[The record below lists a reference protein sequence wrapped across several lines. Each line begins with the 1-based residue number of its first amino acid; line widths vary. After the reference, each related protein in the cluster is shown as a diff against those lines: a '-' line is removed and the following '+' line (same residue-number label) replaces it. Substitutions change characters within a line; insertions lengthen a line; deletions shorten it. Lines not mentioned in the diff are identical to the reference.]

1 MRRWEN
7 TEVPGRG
14 TKYCLVMDPEDGT
27 HPIRTYGWT
36 VEEVLDKV
44 AKTAETAQQV
54 INRQRSVTVA
64 ATARPTATS
73 GSVTQQRALQPLTAD
88 QQMQAT
94 ADLSNPAKS
103 PEAIKTL
110 LRGAGVDVDGIKLR
124 EDARQAGAVAQEWER
139 QHPDFPGDER
149 NQRMLMDKALL
160 LAGGKLN
167 QITATVL
174 DQAFQELLG
183 YNMFFDPADA
193 QYMNHEPTPQPN
205 APDGN
210 PAPVVR
216 PRGATSVRSNALRAT
231 TPVARQQPKYTRA
244 EIDAMNSKQ
253 LADKIKYEPGFVD
266 WYNREFS
273 ATTT

>member
-110 LRGAGVDVDGIKLR
+110 LRGAGVDVDGMKL
-124 EDARQAGAVAQEWER
+124 EQDARQAGNVAQEWER
-139 QHPDFPGDER
+139 QNPDFPSDPR
-149 NQRMLMDKALL
+149 NQQLLMDRALY
-160 LAGGKLN
+160 LAGNKLG
-167 QITATVL
+167 QITGAIL
-174 DQAFQELLG
+174 DQAYQHLLTHD
-183 YNMFFDPADA
+183 MIFEA
-193 QYMNHEPTPQPN
+193 QTTHEPTPQPN
-205 APDGN
+205 APEGI

-253 LADKIKYEPGFVD
+253 IGEKIKYEPGFAE
-266 WYNREFS
+266 WFNREFS
-273 ATTT
+273 ATIT

>member
-7 TEVPGRG
+7 IEVPGRG

-54 INRQRSVTVA
+54 INRQRSVQAQPSSTPRTA
-64 ATARPTATS
+64 AQPARP
-73 GSVTQQRALQPLTAD
+73 ALQPLTAD

-94 ADLSNPAKS
+94 ADLSNPAKA

-139 QHPDFPGDER
+139 QHPDFPSDER

-160 LAGGKLN
+160 LAGGKLS
-167 QITATVL
+167 QITAAVL

-183 YNMFFDPADA
+183 YGMFFEPA
-193 QYMNHEPTPQPN
+193 NHEPTPQPN

-253 LADKIKYEPGFVD
+253 LADKIKYEPGFLD

-273 ATTT
+273 APTA